1 MGIAERAG
9 KRISAWFGAGKLN
22 IYRFH
27 YSVPGLHVSLYR
39 TAGFLLAC
47 LLSVLPLVANAD
59 DNHMMT
65 VTVTVTVV
73 ESSCVVNDNKPI
85 EVEFGEVKTSQVDGI
100 NYRVPV
106 NYTLKCDQGAS
117 NAMKLRVQGTAADF
131 DNQALVTS
139 ITGLGI
145 RLQNG
150 TANLPVNSWQNF
162 TYPNKPAL
170 WAVPVKQSGVALP
183 GGEFTAS
190 ATLQVDYQ

>member
-1 MGIAERAG
+1 MDIAERAG
-9 KRISAWFGAGKLN
+9 NRISTWLGAGKLN

-27 YSVPGLHVSLYR
+27 SSALSLHVPLYR
-39 TAGFLLAC
+39 TVGYLLAC
-47 LLSVLPLVANAD
+47 LLSALPLVANAD

-65 VTVTVTVV
+65 VTVTVTVM
-73 ESSCVVNDNKPI
+73 EPSCVVNDNKPV
-85 EVEFGEVKTSQVDGI
+85 EVEFGEVKTSQVDGV

-106 NYTLKCDQGAS
+106 NYTLKCDEGAGD
-117 NAMKLRVQGTAADF
+117 AMRLLVQGTSADF
-131 DNQALVTS
+131 DNQALATS

-162 TYPNKPAL
+162 TYPNTPAL